1 MRENATEPGD
11 AFPTIRK
18 AVAPEADYRAVSL

>member
-1 MRENATEPGD
+1 MREGYETRD

-18 AVAPEADYRAVSL
+18 AVAPEADYPAVSL